1 MLGLDVDTVVPGH
14 GPLTD
19 KAGIVQVRDYLA
31 FVDREASARQ
41 RAGLDAWDAARELAR
56 EIGARED
63 FGSWG
68 EFGRIAVN
76 VETVYRTLDLLGE
89 LGLLRPVYQ
98 GTGAAHYVLLLDG
111 HHHHLVCSRCRR
123 VIEFDE
129 CALAELAE
137 TVGRRYGFAVE
148 GHLLEFYGR
157 CSQCAA
163 LS

>member
-1 MLGLDVDTVVPGH
+1 MSQNALSGLEQALQERGYR
-14 GPLTD
+14 LT
-19 KAGIVQVRDYLA
+19 
-31 FVDREASARQ
+31 
-41 RAGLDAWDAARELAR
+41 AARRAILAALADAGGHVTADELAAAVHR
-56 EIGARED
+56 VAPRV
-63 FGSWG
+63 
-68 EFGRIAVN
+68 GRM
-76 VETVYRTLDLLGE
+76 TVYRTLDLLGE

-157 CSQCAA
+157 CSECNE
-163 LS
+163 

>member
-1 MLGLDVDTVVPGH
+1 MSGDPLPRLEQALQAH
-14 GPLTD
+14 GYRLT
-19 KAGIVQVRDYLA
+19 
-31 FVDREASARQ
+31 
-41 RAGLDAWDAARELAR
+41 AARRTILAALAAAGGHVTADELAASVHQVAPR
-56 EIGARED
+56 V
-63 FGSWG
+63 
-68 EFGRIAVN
+68 GRM
-76 VETVYRTLDLLGE
+76 TVYRTLDLLGE

-98 GTGAAHYVLLLDG
+98 GTGAAHFVLLLDG

-157 CSQCAA
+157 CASCQE
-163 LS
+163 

>member
-1 MLGLDVDTVVPGH
+1 MSEDVLPRLERALQERGYR
-14 GPLTD
+14 LT
-19 KAGIVQVRDYLA
+19 A
-31 FVDREASARQ
+31 AR
-41 RAGLDAWDAARELAR
+41 RAILAGLATAGGHLTADELAAVVHQIAPR
-56 EIGARED
+56 V
-63 FGSWG
+63 
-68 EFGRIAVN
+68 GRM
-76 VETVYRTLDLLGE
+76 TVYRTLDLLGE

-111 HHHHLVCSRCRR
+111 HHHHLVCARCGR

-157 CSQCAA
+157 CSQCVA

>member
-1 MLGLDVDTVVPGH
+1 MSGDPLPRLERALQARGYRLTAAGGH
-14 GPLTD
+14 VTAD
-19 KAGIVQVRDYLA
+19 ELA
-31 FVDREASARQ
+31 AAVAR
-41 RAGLDAWDAARELAR
+41 AARDG
-56 EIGARED
+56 GAPRV
-63 FGSWG
+63 
-68 EFGRIAVN
+68 GRM
-76 VETVYRTLDLLGE
+76 TVYRTLDLLGE

-98 GTGAAHYVLLLDG
+98 GTGAAHYVLLLNG

-157 CSQCAA
+157 CSDC
-163 LS
+163 SD

>member
-1 MLGLDVDTVVPGH
+1 MSESPQSRLERALLERGYR
-14 GPLTD
+14 LT
-19 KAGIVQVRDYLA
+19 
-31 FVDREASARQ
+31 
-41 RAGLDAWDAARELAR
+41 AARRAILAALTAAGGHVTADELAAAVAR
-56 EIGARED
+56 AARDGGAPRV
-63 FGSWG
+63 
-68 EFGRIAVN
+68 GRM
-76 VETVYRTLDLLGE
+76 TVYRTLDLLGE

-157 CSQCAA
+157 CSNC
-163 LS
+163 SE

>member
-1 MLGLDVDTVVPGH
+1 MSQNALSGLEQALQERGYR
-14 GPLTD
+14 LT
-19 KAGIVQVRDYLA
+19 
-31 FVDREASARQ
+31 
-41 RAGLDAWDAARELAR
+41 AARRAILAALADAGGHVTADELAAAVHR
-56 EIGARED
+56 VAPRV
-63 FGSWG
+63 
-68 EFGRIAVN
+68 GRM
-76 VETVYRTLDLLGE
+76 TVYRTLDLLGE

-148 GHLLEFYGR
+148 GHLLEFYGH
-157 CSQCAA
+157 CSECKE
-163 LS
+163 

>member
-1 MLGLDVDTVVPGH
+1 VSESPQSRLERALLERGYR
-14 GPLTD
+14 LT
-19 KAGIVQVRDYLA
+19 
-31 FVDREASARQ
+31 
-41 RAGLDAWDAARELAR
+41 AARRAILAALAGGGGHVTADELAAAVHR
-56 EIGARED
+56 VAPHV
-63 FGSWG
+63 
-68 EFGRIAVN
+68 GRM
-76 VETVYRTLDLLGE
+76 TVYRTLDLLGE

-157 CSQCAA
+157 CAECKD
-163 LS
+163 

>member
-1 MLGLDVDTVVPGH
+1 MSGDSLPRLERALQARGYR
-14 GPLTD
+14 LT
-19 KAGIVQVRDYLA
+19 
-31 FVDREASARQ
+31 
-41 RAGLDAWDAARELAR
+41 AARRAILAALTAAGGHVTADELAAAVAR
-56 EIGARED
+56 AARDGGAPRV
-63 FGSWG
+63 
-68 EFGRIAVN
+68 GRM
-76 VETVYRTLDLLGE
+76 TVYRTLDLLGE

-157 CSQCAA
+157 CSNC
-163 LS
+163 SE